1 MKRALFPVIF
11 LALGSVALAQ
21 SQFSERLTAEER
33 QRAGLDQLTPAQ
45 LGALNALVKRDHDQ
59 GEKVGREKLRAEVR
73 KEVRKEVS
81 EEVRK
86 EAKVEARKEEEERR
100 TAEVRILSRI
110 QGSFSGWSGNTIFKL
125 ENGQVWRQAETGDY
139 YTKPTD
145 SPAVLLEKVFGGWR
159 LYDQNGGWVKVVRIM

>member
-1 MKRALFPVIF
+1 MKRALYPVIF
-11 LALGSVALAQ
+11 LVLCSVVLAQ
-21 SQFSERLTAEER
+21 SQFSERLTPEER

-45 LGALNALVKRDHDQ
+45 LEALNALVKRDHDQ
-59 GEKVGREKLRAEVR
+59 GEKVVREKLRAEVR
-73 KEVRKEVS
+73 KEVSDEV
-81 EEVRK
+81 K
-86 EAKVEARKEEEERR
+86 KQTKVEARKEEEERR

-159 LYDQNGGWVKVVRIM
+159 LYDQNGGWVKVVRIK

>member
-1 MKRALFPVIF
+1 MKRALYPVIF
-11 LALGSVALAQ
+11 LVLCSVVLAQ
-21 SQFSERLTAEER
+21 SQFSERLTTEER

-45 LGALNALVKRDHDQ
+45 LEALNALVKRDHDQ
-59 GEKVGREKLRAEVR
+59 GEKVVREKLRAEVR
-73 KEVRKEVS
+73 KEVSDEV
-81 EEVRK
+81 K
-86 EAKVEARKEEEERR
+86 KQTKVEARKEEEERR

-159 LYDQNGGWVKVVRIM
+159 LYDQNGGWVKVVRIK